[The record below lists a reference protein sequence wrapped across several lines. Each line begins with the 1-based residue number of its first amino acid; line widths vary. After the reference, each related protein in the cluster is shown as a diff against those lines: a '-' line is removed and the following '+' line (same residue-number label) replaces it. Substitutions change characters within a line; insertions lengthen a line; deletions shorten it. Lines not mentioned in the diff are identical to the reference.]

1 VQGDDGEI
9 AKLTER
15 MKSLL
20 GPFVLRRLKQEVAGQ
35 LTTKSHATGEGGVAG
50 RLWGLCAGPLSA
62 LLLADLL
69 LCYCRCSLLPGPPP
83 PLSTHALL
91 LTSIPCQPA
100 ALPPPLDH
108 HHRLPAAAEFIEMSE
123 EQAGLYAAS
132 VAKMRSQITGKAA
145 AAAADRSNKGVERFL
160 RTLGAKKIS
169 HMFTHLRKIA
179 QHPLLVRSNYTD
191 DQVAAI
197 AEIAF
202 EK

>member
-1 VQGDDGEI
+1 
-9 AKLTER
+9 

-35 LTTKSHATGEGGVAG
+35 LTTKSHATGEGGAAG
-50 RLWGLCAGPLSA
+50 RLGAVPSPALCPAAGRSA
-62 LLLADLL
+62 AVVTPAAH
-69 LCYCRCSLLPGPPP
+69 CFFAPGPTPP
-83 PLSTHALL
+83 HTFVIHKHAH
-91 LTSIPCQPA
+91 I
-100 ALPPPLDH
+100 LPP
-108 HHRLPAAAEFIEMSE
+108 RVVAAEFIEMSE